1 MTDPGPVPERLHASL
16 TYLGFD
22 HGTRKIGIAVG
33 QTLTCTAEDLDTV
46 RIRGKTPDWERISRH
61 VADWSPAALVVGL
74 PLDSSGGETTMSRHA
89 RQFGQSLSDRYNLDV
104 HWINEFLSS
113 EAARQALSTRGKRNS
128 PALKDQVAARLI
140 LETFLNEKYGGR
152 KENG

>member
-1 MTDPGPVPERLHASL
+1 MTDPGPVPKRLHASL

-22 HGTRKIGIAVG
+22 HGTQKIGIAVG
-33 QTLTCTAEDLDTV
+33 QTLTCTAQDLDTV

-74 PLDSSGGETTMSRHA
+74 PLDSNGGETTMSRHA